1 MCVPLGLILVWTLL
15 AHLRSPLPL
24 APAGSLGRGQ
34 IFYLTFLWSMTIIS
48 FVYTIPEFKPF
59 SWAVQCGI
67 TLNAIACM
75 ALAIRTPAATPEM
88 LPAARGYSWRPGR
101 AVAAGLLGLM
111 ATGFAGWGMK
121 RALFGDAFT
130 GFFEVDQIR
139 FGPRN
144 TNSIK

>member
-1 MCVPLGLILVWTLL
+1 
-15 AHLRSPLPL
+15 LPL
-24 APAGSLGRGQ
+24 APASSLGRGQ

-75 ALAIRTPAATPEM
+75 ALAIGTSTVALEKFPAAH
-88 LPAARGYSWRPGR
+88 GYSWRPGR
-101 AVAAGLLGLM
+101 AVAAGLLGLVL
-111 ATGFAGWGMK
+111 TGFAGWGLK

-139 FGPRN
+139 FGLRN